1 MGIADKASN
10 AAEDFGGKA
19 KEAAGNLTGND
30 ELAGE
35 GKADQISSAIKDG
48 VEKAKDALGDL
59 KDKLTGN

>member
-1 MGIADKASN
+1 MGIADKAQN

-19 KEAAGNLTGND
+19 KEAAGNATGND

-35 GKADQISSAIKDG
+35 GKADQISASIKDG
-48 VEKAKDALGDL
+48 VEKAKDAIGDL